1 MVNVSPQEINVQLA
15 PISTGN
21 PASRTHHAPM
31 EGSGTPNTPNVCA
44 LRILSGMARI
54 VSPVEVGKFTLET
67 WDAAAP
73 MECSSMEASVSP
85 FLSHNARLSITLN
98 GTAHSALVS
107 LDIPFKECPA
117 SAQVFKLT
125 DIVMSATPSLT
136 PNGSMESVNALE
148 DSMKISANA
157 CPYSPIPILPANPH
171 ATWLPILTIN
181 KRDVWPARMDVCP
194 VPPAIP
200 ARNADQSITITP
212 PKDFALRYV
221 VMENVSLW
229 HVMME
234 TTTMGTA
241 ALRIVRLSLDST
253 ASVARPTLLMSA
265 LLSCPL
271 QSSSRNQAKPM
282 SPTRYT

>member
-1 MVNVSPQEINVQLA
+1 MVNVSPQETNVPLA

-21 PASRTHHAPM
+21 PASRTHHAQM
-31 EGSGTPNTPNVCA
+31 EGSGTPNTPNVYA
-44 LRILSGMARI
+44 LRILSGTARV
-54 VSPVEVGKFTLET
+54 VSLVEVGKFTLET
-67 WDAAAP
+67 WAAAAP

-85 FLSHNARLSITLN
+85 FLSRSARLSITLN
-98 GTAHSALVS
+98 GTAHNVLVS

-117 SAQVFKLT
+117 SAQVFKLM

-136 PNGSMESVNALE
+136 PNGSMEFVNALE
-148 DSMKISANA
+148 DSTKTLVNA

-181 KRDVWPARMDVCP
+181 KRDVWPARMDVYL
-194 VPPAIP
+194 VPPATP
-200 ARNADQSITITP
+200 AHNADQSITTTP

-229 HVMME
+229 PVMME

-241 ALRIVRLSLDST
+241 ALKIVRLSLDST
-253 ASVARPTLLMSA
+253 VSVAHPTLLTSA
-265 LLSCPL
+265 LPSCPL
-271 QSSSRNQAKPM
+271 QSSSHNQARPM